1 MMNQTIKVIAVT
13 AAGFALGYALYAAL
27 QTQGVLAAAPSNDE
41 ENPNPNIV
49 AGTGATADQIGDAVA
64 GILID

>member
-27 QTQGVLAAAPSNDE
+27 QTQGVLAAPSNGE
-41 ENPNPNIV
+41 ESPSPNVV

-64 GILID
+64 GVLID